1 MNVLLING
9 SPHQNGC
16 TARALTEVAGALK
29 AEGIGTEIYWIGNA
43 PVRGCIGCWGC
54 KKPGADGCVFKEALY
69 TDVVSRLAAADGLVV
84 GSPVYYAGPNGSLCA
99 LLDRLCFSQPKL
111 FRGKPAAATVNCR
124 RSGATAAFARLNS
137 YFTMLQMPVITSQY
151 WNDTH
156 GFTAADQVEQD
167 LEGLQTLRI
176 LGRNMAYHL
185 RCREAAEAAGI
196 ERPEGERWIG
206 THFIR

>member
-1 MNVLLING
+1 M
-9 SPHQNGC
+9 
-16 TARALTEVAGALK
+16 
-29 AEGIGTEIYWIGNA
+29 
-43 PVRGCIGCWGC
+43 
-54 KKPGADGCVFKEALY
+54 
-69 TDVVSRLAAADGLVV
+69 VSRLAAADGLVV

-156 GFTAADQVEQD
+156 GSTPDQVEQD
-167 LEGLQTLRI
+167 LEGLQTLRV
-176 LGRNMAYHL
+176 LGRNMADFLH
-185 RCREAAEAAGI
+185 CRAAARAAGVA
-196 ERPEGERWIG
+196 RPAGERWIA
-206 THFIR
+206 TNFIR